1 MTFEKNHKIA
11 ILAASI
17 ALTLGIHY
25 GWVLE
30 GIFGHTGWVHAI
42 HGRFCYIPIA
52 MAAAWFGLRGSLL
65 AATVVSVLV
74 LPYIFAAKSH
84 SVDLSGEL
92 VEIIFYYA
100 IAVLTGALFDRE
112 LRIRKKQENTQ
123 LQLERSQ
130 KLSMVGRMAAG
141 VAHEIKNPL
150 ASIKGA
156 VEIMTDPSVSATDKK
171 EFTEIASKEIKR
183 VDGTIK
189 EFLDFARPKELNF
202 EKVDMH
208 DLLSV
213 GVRQMESQLTKSAL
227 KLEPDIQKD
236 IFVYGDR
243 EKIHQVFLNLILNAA
258 DASDSGK
265 SIHLTLKRTDEHRI
279 QMTVRDN
286 GPGMDEIQSQRMF
299 EPFYTTKSSGTG
311 LGMAIV
317 KAIVEKHNGRIHV
330 NSEFG
335 HGTEVVVELPEYRES
350 Q

>member
-1 MTFEKNHKIA
+1 MTLEKNHKIA

-25 GWVLE
+25 GWILE
-30 GIFGHTGWVHAI
+30 SIFGHTGWVHAI

-65 AATVVSVLV
+65 AATAVSVLV
-74 LPYIFAAKSH
+74 LPYIFAVRSH
-84 SVDLSGEL
+84 PIDLSGEL

-100 IAVLTGALFDRE
+100 IAVLTGALIDRE

-156 VEIMTDPSVSATDKK
+156 VEILTDPSVSGTDKK
-171 EFTEIASKEIKR
+171 EFTEIASREIHR

-202 EKVDMH
+202 EKVNMH

-213 GVRQMESQLTKSAL
+213 GIRQMESQLIKSGL
-227 KLEPDIQKD
+227 TIKPDIQKD
-236 IFVYGDR
+236 IFIHGDR
-243 EKIHQVFLNLILNAA
+243 EKIHQVFLNLMLNAI
-258 DASDSGK
+258 DASENDEAIS
-265 SIHLTLKRTDEHRI
+265 LTLRRTEEHKI
-279 QMTVRDN
+279 QMAIRDR
-286 GPGMDEIQSQRMF
+286 GPGMDKAESERVF

-311 LGMAIV
+311 LGLAIV
-317 KAIVEKHNGRIHV
+317 KAIIEKHKGRILV
-330 NSEFG
+330 NSEPG
-335 HGTEVVVELPEYRES
+335 RGTEVVVELPEYKEA
-350 Q
+350 

>member
-17 ALTLGIHY
+17 ALTLAIHY

-65 AATVVSVLV
+65 AATVISVLV
-74 LPYIFAAKSH
+74 LPYIFVVKLH

-100 IAVLTGALFDRE
+100 IAVLAGALFDRE

-130 KLSMVGRMAAG
+130 KLSLVGRMAAG

-208 DLLSV
+208 DLV
-213 GVRQMESQLTKSAL
+213 NAGVRQMESQLAKSAIII
-227 KLEPDIQKD
+227 ESDIQED
-236 IFVYGDR
+236 VFAYGDR
-243 EKIHQVFLNLILNAA
+243 EKIHQVFLNLVLNAA
-258 DASDSGK
+258 EASGSGK
-265 SIHLTLKRTDEHRI
+265 SIHLTLKRTVEHRV
-279 QMTVRDN
+279 QVTVRDN
-286 GPGMDEIQSQRMF
+286 GPGMDKVHSERMF

-330 NSEFG
+330 NSEPG
-335 HGTEVVVELPEYRES
+335 HGTEVVVELPEYKES
-350 Q
+350 